1 MFSALSIYLGTV
13 GEAEDSLLSETGS
26 GQHGV
31 MLREVFE
38 SRAEVAVF
46 PLLGKHWHP
55 EIMAIGII
63 NDCDP
68 ESTKKAR
75 TRGNLS

>member
-1 MFSALSIYLGTV
+1 M
-13 GEAEDSLLSETGS
+13 LSETGL

-38 SRAEVAVF
+38 FRVEVVVF
-46 PLLGKHWHP
+46 LLLGKHWHP
-55 EIMAIGII
+55 EIMATGII
-63 NDCDP
+63 NDHDS

-75 TRGNLS
+75 TKGNLS